1 MESRAEALHHQE
13 KRGKAMAFQAMN
25 DLQEYT
31 IPELLRRNVR
41 NVPDND
47 CVVAPEFGVRWSW
60 KEFDRLSDVIAR
72 GLYALGIRKGDHV
85 AIWATNVPEWVLV
98 MFATAKLGAILITV
112 NTNYKQFELN
122 YLLRQSDA
130 KMLIMIGGVKGN
142 DYLEHITGLVPALLT
157 NEPDAVRDE
166 KLPCLERVILI
177 GDEDRKPKGAT
188 AFSALYALAETVP
201 EETLAQ
207 ITASLTSHEV
217 INMQYT
223 SGTTGFPKGVMLTHY
238 NITNNGQFMGDCMK
252 FTDEDRLMIVVP
264 LFHCFGCVLG
274 VMSCLT
280 HASTMVLMTRYDPAK
295 EMEYIQAERCTA
307 VHGVPTMFIGTLEH
321 PDFGKI
327 DFSSLRTGIM
337 AGSPCPI
344 KTMRDVTEKMHLHE
358 LTITYGQTECSPGM
372 TMSRTDDPLEIRV
385 TTVGRLLPHTE
396 GMIINPE
403 TGLEVPRG
411 TPGEIVTRGYH
422 VMKGYYKMA
431 EATRMA
437 IDEKGW
443 LHTGDIGTM
452 DENGYFK
459 ITGRLKDMII
469 RGGENIY
476 PREIEEFLYTHPAIR
491 DVQVIGLP
499 DEKYGEAVCACV
511 IFKDGMTAT
520 QEDIITYVRNGMSRF
535 KAPKYVLPMTSFPMT
550 ASGKIQKYKLRE
562 MGVEKLGLQS
572 ADAIE
577 TA

>member
-1 MESRAEALHHQE
+1 MIAFDTLYELA
-13 KRGKAMAFQAMN
+13 KA
-25 DLQEYT
+25 
-31 IPELLRRNVR
+31 
-41 NVPDND
+41 
-47 CVVAPEFGVRWSW
+47 
-60 KEFDRLSDVIAR
+60 
-72 GLYALGIRKGDHV
+72 
-85 AIWATNVPEWVLV
+85 
-98 MFATAKLGAILITV
+98 
-112 NTNYKQFELN
+112 
-122 YLLRQSDA
+122 
-130 KMLIMIGGVKGN
+130 
-142 DYLEHITGLVPALLT
+142 
-157 NEPDAVRDE
+157 
-166 KLPCLERVILI
+166 
-177 GDEDRKPKGAT
+177 
-188 AFSALYALAETVP
+188 VP
-201 EETLAQ
+201 EETLDT
-207 ITASLTSHEV
+207 ITASLNTHDV

-252 FTDEDRLMIVVP
+252 LTSEDRLLIVVP

-280 HASTMVLMTRYDPAK
+280 HASSMVLMTRYNPGK

-307 VHGVPTMFIGTLEH
+307 VHGVPTMFIGMLEH
-321 PDFGKI
+321 PDFDAY

-385 TTVGRLLPHTE
+385 STVGRLLPHTE
-396 GMIINPE
+396 GKIISPE
-403 TGLEVPRG
+403 TGEELPRG
-411 TPGEIVTRGYH
+411 MPGEIVTRGYH

-437 IDEKGW
+437 IDETGW

-476 PREIEEFLYTHPAIR
+476 PREIEEYLYTHPAVK

-499 DEKYGEAVCACV
+499 DRKYGEEVCACV
-511 IFKDGMTAT
+511 IFKGGMTAT
-520 QEDIITYVRNGMSRF
+520 DEEIISFVREGLSRF
-535 KAPKYVLPMTSFPMT
+535 KTPKYVIPMTEFPMT

-562 MGVEKLGLQS
+562 MGVEKLGLQT
-572 ADAIE
+572 DDRIE